1 LIEITVC
8 FGSSCYLRG
17 SARVVS
23 AIQSYLDAEGIQA
36 CVTLKG
42 SFCLDRCTDG
52 VTVQA
57 GKRVFTRVTP
67 ETVDHILREVFASGA
82 VDYDYRSSM

>member
-1 LIEITVC
+1 MIEISVC

-23 AIQSYLDAEGIQA
+23 AIQSYLAAEGIEA
-36 CVTLKG
+36 SVTLKG
-42 SFCLDRCTDG
+42 SFCLDKCTDG

-57 GKRVFTRVTP
+57 RGRVFTRVTP
-67 ETVDHILREVFASGA
+67 ETVNDVLREVFADGA
-82 VDYDYRSSM
+82 VDHDHRSSV